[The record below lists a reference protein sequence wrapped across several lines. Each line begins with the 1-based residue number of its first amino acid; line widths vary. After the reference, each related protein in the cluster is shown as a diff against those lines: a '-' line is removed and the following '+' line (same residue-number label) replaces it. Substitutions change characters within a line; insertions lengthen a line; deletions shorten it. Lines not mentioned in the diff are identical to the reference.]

1 MQNPPE
7 QQEIIEFARAHRGA
21 IPLSVW
27 LLELQAVGGAM
38 GEAQVGG
45 CYEDGWA
52 SEEAA
57 ARFNGWRWRTG
68 GGKGVRD
75 RRGATEVRA
84 GLAARFGWRRQG
96 ERRGWDKWDASGWMG
111 TTRAAGWDWGIEC

>member
-57 ARFNGWRWRTG
+57 ARFNAQW
-68 GGKGVRD
+68 V
-75 RRGATEVRA
+75 EVED
-84 GLAARFGWRRQG
+84 WRRQG
-96 ERRGWDKWDASGWMG
+96 GAGQAGSHGGEGGIGGALRVEEAGR
-111 TTRAAGWDWGIEC
+111 TTRVG